1 LERDR
6 EIDDTLRYKMHRSR
20 KPSRVSL
27 PQSVRVSLNV
37 IR

>member
-1 LERDR
+1 VIEKSM
-6 EIDDTLRYKMHRSR
+6 IPFRYKMHRSR